1 MLCCA
6 PSGRWVGEARGLGA
20 GRQSTCPGSPHPAV
34 VGLQCPR
41 EQGHLWAGHLG
52 PRSLFP
58 LRGPPCPTAAGAL
71 LQNPDPGRRAG
82 HTGRS
87 EAQGTGR
94 PRAAP
99 CSPAC
104 LGRRSDVG
112 SYQRPAGAAAKSAGA
127 GLPGSPA
134 PVSIAEGLGS
144 GQPGLPSP
152 GVGVRGQLT
161 LP

>member
-1 MLCCA
+1 MHPPVGGWERQGDSGLAGKA
-6 PSGRWVGEARGLGA
+6 PAQGPHVLQWWGFSAPESRAISGLG
-20 GRQSTCPGSPHPAV
+20 TWVPGLFLHCEGHRAPLLLGLCFRIQTL
-34 VGLQCPR
+34 VG
-41 EQGHLWAGHLG
+41 GM
-52 PRSLFP
+52 
-58 LRGPPCPTAAGAL
+58 
-71 LQNPDPGRRAG
+71 G

-87 EAQGTGR
+87 EAQGTARSGE
-94 PRAAP
+94 AP

-112 SYQRPAGAAAKSAGA
+112 SYQRPAGAVAKSAGA
-127 GLPGSPA
+127 GLLGSPA

-152 GVGVRGQLT
+152 GVGVRSQLT